1 MFALDF
7 FFFFFKRTGVRGR
20 VEESQREN
28 LLGKYLKIEH
38 EAQERIKGRGWEER
52 RT

>member
-1 MFALDF
+1 MLALDF
-7 FFFFFKRTGVRGR
+7 FFFFKKVGVRR

-28 LLGKYLKIEH
+28 LLGKYLKTEH
-38 EAQERIKGRGWEER
+38 EARERIKGRGWEER